1 MGSGG
6 MKTTVA
12 GFARIQNSLNSCES
26 SYESWRRHR
35 VGDRALELR
44 GPLLLALRFVIKSAF
59 LPQEMMVV
67 LSETVRFVSNVLQQ
81 S

>member
-1 MGSGG
+1 

-26 SYESWRRHR
+26 SYESWRRHQ
-35 VGDRALELR
+35 VGGTLELR
-44 GPLLLALRFVIKSAF
+44 GPLLPALHFVIKSAF

-67 LSETVRFVSNVLQQ
+67 LSETVCFVSNVL
-81 S
+81 